1 MRERFPG
8 RQALTPRPCL
18 LYDSARN
25 SGLRVGTHDV
35 FSEFSDKAI
44 RHWLNTTLSS
54 DITHGHH
61 LSGSSHSE
69 SGINDM
75 YGLTDQAIRDL
86 ALVLLKR

>member
-1 MRERFPG
+1 
-8 RQALTPRPCL
+8 
-18 LYDSARN
+18 
-25 SGLRVGTHDV
+25 
-35 FSEFSDKAI
+35 DKAI